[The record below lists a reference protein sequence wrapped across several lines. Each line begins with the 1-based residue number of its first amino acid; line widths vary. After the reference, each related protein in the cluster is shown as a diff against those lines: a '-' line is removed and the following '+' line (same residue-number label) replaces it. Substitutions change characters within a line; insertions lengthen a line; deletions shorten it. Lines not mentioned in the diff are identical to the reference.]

1 MRAGGIKVAVEFFH
15 ALFFVT
21 EEVVEF
27 LLLYKGEVEPD
38 FRNGFKAFVEVHKL
52 SSEVIEGLLQRAV
65 GIVVGEAVKPLLR
78 RGHAVEDEPA
88 EESVLRIWDEGL
100 YLFRCAGQDYC
111 QARTGDFALLAIVAS
126 AEVAE
131 FFMGESLAEVVG
143 VVAVIAFEG
152 VDDCVSLGLE
162 HQHIAV
168 VCHCL
173 CE

>member
-1 MRAGGIKVAVEFFH
+1 MGAGGIEVAVEFFH

-38 FRNGFKAFVEVHKL
+38 FRNGFKAFIEVHKL

-65 GIVVGEAVKPLLR
+65 GIVVREAVNPLFR

-88 EESVLRIWDEGL
+88 EETILCIGYEGFD
-100 YLFRCAGQDYC
+100 LFRRAGQDYC
-111 QARTGDFALLAIVAS
+111 QARAGDFALLAVVAS

-143 VVAVIAFEG
+143 VVAVVAFEG
-152 VDDCVSLGLE
+152 VDYCVSFGLE
-162 HQHIAV
+162 HQHVAV